1 MSPRVTAV
9 ALAATFLLLP
19 ATASARDYAATA
31 LNIIPSGQPGGL
43 PVPAGAD
50 TQAKMYD
57 ALTPLF
63 DQVSAGDLTAAFK
76 SERFGAADS
85 CPCRTERVP
94 RAGIKIVRDRFAVP
108 HITGRSRADL
118 DWAAGWVLAE
128 DRGLLLGAARY
139 PARFAALDAP
149 GINAF
154 GLVTGL
160 KQVTVTKQADKLIDR
175 EQTAA
180 LKARGKE
187 GRALLHDVEV
197 YVKGVNARLR
207 FEKSSQKP

>member
-1 MSPRVTAV
+1 MSRVAAA
-9 ALAATFLLLP
+9 ALAALLLSPPP
-19 ATASARDYAATA
+19 AGARDYAATA
-31 LNIIPSGQPGGL
+31 LNIIPSGEPGGL
-43 PVPAGAD
+43 PVPPGAD

-63 DQVSAGDLTAAFK
+63 DQVTPTDLSADFK
-76 SERFGAADS
+76 SEALRAGPS

-94 RAGIKIVRDRFAVP
+94 RAGIKIVRDRFDVP

-118 DWAAGWVLAE
+118 DWAAGWVLEE

-160 KQVTVTKQADKLIDR
+160 KQVTVTRQADRLIER

-180 LKARGKE
+180 LRALGGE
-187 GRALLHDVEV
+187 GRALLRDIDT
-197 YVKGVNARLR
+197 YDAGINARLR
-207 FEKSSQKP
+207 